1 MPLYKQL
8 KHTSHTM
15 DRKLG
20 KMMIPLTEKCGGT
33 GNLFILATCAGVI
46 LLIIFISPWKD
57 HPVFPT
63 IIALSIVIMAAK
75 IFTRSRIRSRS
86 PWWYKE

>member
-8 KHTSHTM
+8 KYISRTM

-33 GNLFILATCAGVI
+33 ENLFSLATCAGFI
-46 LLIIFISPWKD
+46 LLIIFI
-57 HPVFPT
+57 V
-63 IIALSIVIMAAK
+63 
-75 IFTRSRIRSRS
+75 
-86 PWWYKE
+86 